1 MGEAPGPRAGLCAA
15 AGRERGRERGREG
28 GSPAEEQSE
37 AAAAEAARAASLG
50 LSGGSTCLA
59 PLTPKSI
66 SQLCLPQTTL
76 APSCLGFPRGIALGS
91 TLRGCRRREPRGR
104 GGEEGGNLW
113 HPFPPASSQR
123 MAALDSNNNAPGGV
137 ISYIGSNGSSPSRT
151 SPVSLCG
158 SDSSNGSCQL
168 SSQSAF
174 PSYFPPSPTGSLGHD
189 SGRPYGGSSAGL
201 RDDASPSSSSSS
213 SSSYSSG
220 GSPGSLQ
227 VAVDDGRRVSPT
239 KSTSSNITKLNGMVL
254 LCKVCGDVA
263 SGFHYGVHACE
274 GCKGFFRR
282 SIQQNIQ
289 YKKCLKNETCNIVR
303 INRNRCQQ
311 CRFKKCMGVGMSR
324 DAVRFGRIPKREKQ
338 RMLAEMQSAM
348 NNMANN
354 QLSAQC
360 PPENIQMGH
369 PQVTTSPLQ
378 CHQPQMAPCSP
389 PSHAVSPPQQ
399 PLCFSQFSQQLTPPR
414 SPSPGDVMEDVI
426 SQVAKAHKEI
436 FVYAHD
442 KLATGTPP
450 SLGSDNSPWE
460 NSWLTSNHH
469 NNGLCPQNDNWN
481 SDSSSPNNVCHQNNM
496 NGHRFCPSNYLSG
509 QTDPSTG
516 QGCPRQADPRDILLA
531 CPMNCHPYG
540 RSGRTVQEIWEDFSL
555 SFTPAVR
562 EVVEFAKHIPGFQ
575 ELTQH
580 DQVSLLKAG
589 TFEVLMVR
597 FASLFNVKEQTVT
610 FMSRTKYSLEELWGM
625 GMGDLLTSMFEF
637 SEKLGSLELSEEELG
652 LFTAVVLISADRS
665 GIENQASVEQL
676 QETLIRA
683 LRALILKNH
692 PQETSRF
699 TKLLL
704 KLPDLRT
711 LNNMHSEKLLS
722 FRIDAQ

>member
-1 MGEAPGPRAGLCAA
+1 MNDNY
-15 AGRERGRERGREG
+15 
-28 GSPAEEQSE
+28 
-37 AAAAEAARAASLG
+37 
-50 LSGGSTCLA
+50 
-59 PLTPKSI
+59 
-66 SQLCLPQTTL
+66 QL
-76 APSCLGFPRGIALGS
+76 
-91 TLRGCRRREPRGR
+91 
-104 GGEEGGNLW
+104 N
-113 HPFPPASSQR
+113 R
-123 MAALDSNNNAPGGV
+123 MATLDDNNNAPGGV

-151 SPVSLCG
+151 SPISLCG
-158 SDSSNGSCQL
+158 NDSLNGSCQL
-168 SSQSAF
+168 SSHPAF
-174 PSYFPPSPTGSLGHD
+174 PNYFPPSPTGSLVQD
-189 SGRPYGGSSAGL
+189 SGRLYGGGSAGL
-201 RDDASPSSSSSS
+201 CDDASPSSSS

-220 GSPGSLQ
+220 GSPVGLQ
-227 VAVDDGRRVSPT
+227 VTLDDGRHVSPI
-239 KSTSSNITKLNGMVL
+239 KSTSSSITKLNGMVL

-289 YKKCLKNETCNIVR
+289 YKKCLKNETCSIVR

-311 CRFKKCMGVGMSR
+311 CRFKKCLRVGMSR

-348 NNMANN
+348 NMANN

-360 PPENIQMGH
+360 LPENLPTGH
-369 PQVTTSPLQ
+369 PQSSTLLLG
-378 CHQPQMAPCSP
+378 HQPQLAPSSP
-389 PSHAVSPPQQ
+389 PSRVASPPHTF
-399 PLCFSQFSQQLTPPR
+399 PCFSQFSQQLTPPR

-426 SQVAKAHKEI
+426 AQVAKAHKEI

-442 KLATGTPP
+442 KLATGPHPP
-450 SLGSDNSPWE
+450 TGSNSSPSWDN
-460 NSWLTSNHH
+460 NWLINGYHTS
-469 NNGLCPQNDNWN
+469 GLHLQNDNWN
-481 SDSSSPNNVCHQNNM
+481 TGSASSPACHQNI
-496 NGHRFCPSNYLSG
+496 NGHRFCLSG
-509 QTDPSTG
+509 ETDLSLR
-516 QGCPRQADPRDILLA
+516 QGETRVLA
-531 CPMNCHPYG
+531 CPMNYHPHGY
-540 RSGRTVQEIWEDFSL
+540 SGRTVQEIWEDFSL
-555 SFTPAVR
+555 SFVSAVR
-562 EVVEFAKHIPGFQ
+562 EVVEFAKHIPGFR
-575 ELTQH
+575 ELSQH

-597 FASLFNVKEQTVT
+597 FASLFNVKEQTIT
-610 FMSRTKYSLEELWGM
+610 FTSHTKYNLEELWGM
-625 GMGDLLTSMFEF
+625 GMDDLLTSMFEF
-637 SEKLGSLELSEEELG
+637 SEKLSALQLSEEELG

-665 GIENQASVEQL
+665 GIENPASVEQL

-711 LNNMHSEKLLS
+711 LNMHSEKLLS

>member
-1 MGEAPGPRAGLCAA
+1 MNDIC
-15 AGRERGRERGREG
+15 
-28 GSPAEEQSE
+28 
-37 AAAAEAARAASLG
+37 
-50 LSGGSTCLA
+50 
-59 PLTPKSI
+59 
-66 SQLCLPQTTL
+66 QL
-76 APSCLGFPRGIALGS
+76 
-91 TLRGCRRREPRGR
+91 
-104 GGEEGGNLW
+104 N
-113 HPFPPASSQR
+113 R
-123 MAALDSNNNAPGGV
+123 MATLDDNNNTPGGV

-151 SPVSLCG
+151 SPISLCG
-158 SDSSNGSCQL
+158 SDSLSGSCQL
-168 SSQSAF
+168 SSHPTF
-174 PSYFPPSPTGSLGHD
+174 PSYFPPSPTGSLVQD
-189 SGRPYGGSSAGL
+189 SGRLYGGGSAGL

-213 SSSYSSG
+213 SSSYNSG
-220 GSPGSLQ
+220 GSPVGLQ
-227 VAVDDGRRVSPT
+227 VALDDGRRVSPV
-239 KSTSSNITKLNGMVL
+239 KSTSSSITKLNGMVL

-289 YKKCLKNETCNIVR
+289 YKKCLKNETCSIVR

-311 CRFKKCMGVGMSR
+311 CRFKKCLRVGMSR

-360 PPENIQMGH
+360 LPENLPTGH
-369 PQVTTSPLQ
+369 AQSTTLLLG
-378 CHQPQMAPCSP
+378 HQSQLAPSSP
-389 PSHAVSPPQQ
+389 PSRAASPPQTS
-399 PLCFSQFSQQLTPPR
+399 PCFSQFSQQLTPPR

-426 SQVAKAHKEI
+426 AQVAKAHKEI

-442 KLATGTPP
+442 KLATGPQPP
-450 SLGSDNSPWE
+450 TGSNSSPSWDN
-460 NSWLTSNHH
+460 NWLINGYCTSGLHH
-469 NNGLCPQNDNWN
+469 QNDNWN
-481 SDSSSPNNVCHQNNM
+481 TGSASSPACHQNNI
-496 NGHRFCPSNYLSG
+496 NGHRFCPSGETDLSLR
-509 QTDPSTG
+509 
-516 QGCPRQADPRDILLA
+516 QGETRDVLLA
-531 CPMNCHPYG
+531 CPMNCHPHGY
-540 RSGRTVQEIWEDFSL
+540 SGRTVQEIWEDFSL
-555 SFTPAVR
+555 SFAPAVR

-575 ELTQH
+575 ELSQH

-637 SEKLGSLELSEEELG
+637 SEKLSALQLSEEELG

-665 GIENQASVEQL
+665 GIENPASVEQL